1 MNYCTN
7 CCMPDTK
14 PGYSSKEGV
23 CNACQFAEYEKTVD
37 WNKRWDNL
45 LDIAVSVLYCRLR
58 IDTSDQIKA
67 KVIIP
72 NKYNVVIPV
81 SGGKDSTFVA
91 LTARDRLGLNPLC
104 VNVAPC
110 EPTER
115 GERNLRN
122 LSRLG
127 FDIFRFLPNQ
137 KIMPKLVKRS
147 FYEDGDPCTSHEFML
162 YSVPV
167 RVAMQYKIPL
177 IIWGENT
184 QLMYG
189 NPGGSE
195 DASEQKNIGGLWGR
209 DATHWLCEGVREKDL
224 ISFQHPTSQEI
235 KDAGVKAIYLGDY
248 IQWDSRKV
256 AEFAIEHG
264 METRPDEELLGTGGF
279 WPFEQ
284 LDDEFPVIGHNIKF
298 QKFGYGRATDQACR
312 DIRCGYIDREEG
324 FGLARKYDGQLN
336 PYYVERFCKYIGIT
350 EREFYMV
357 CESFYRNPVKF

>member
-1 MNYCTN
+1 MNYCTK
-7 CCMPDTK
+7 CIMPDTK
-14 PGYSSKEGV
+14 PGYSSEEGI

-37 WNKRWDNL
+37 WDERWRQL
-45 LDIAVSVLYCRLR
+45 SSLVETTTKFSG
-58 IDTSDQIKA
+58 
-67 KVIIP
+67 
-72 NKYNVVIPV
+72 YNVVIPV
-81 SGGKDSTFVA
+81 SGGKDSTFLA
-91 LTARDRLGLNPLC
+91 MTARDRLGLNPLC

-127 FDIFRFLPNQ
+127 FDILRFLPNQ

-177 IIWGENT
+177 IIWAENPT
-184 QLMYG
+184 KIYG
-189 NPGGSE
+189 NPGST
-195 DASEQKNIGGLWGR
+195 DAAEQKSTGGLWGR
-209 DATHWLCEGVREKDL
+209 DAKHWLCEGVSEKDL

-264 METRPDEELLGTGGF
+264 MEVRPDEELLGTGGY
-279 WPFEQ
+279 WNFEQ
-284 LDDEFPVIGHNIKF
+284 LDDEFPVIGHYLKY

-312 DIRCGYIDREEG
+312 DIRGGYITKEDG
-324 FGLARKYDGQLN
+324 FGLARKYEGQLN
-336 PYYVERFCKYIGIT
+336 IDYVDRFYKYIGIT
-350 EREFYMV
+350 EREFYIV